1 MVEVFGEGWTQ
12 RVNNKVL
19 MSSPVLKPCVPYM
32 KRAEELE
39 NDTSNPDGK
48 TIAYFCKLYAIV
60 KAFEVRKTKPEAKAE
75 IEAFVIPLL
84 EETEGIFSIYI
95 CIRIR
100 GSCLSLPPN
109 HFTLMAFV
117 TLLNTDSCQ
126 ESTSRHLT

>member
-1 MVEVFGEGWTQ
+1 
-12 RVNNKVL
+12 
-19 MSSPVLKPCVPYM
+19 MSSLVLKPCVPYM

-60 KAFEVRKTKPEAKAE
+60 EALEVRKTKPEAKAE
-75 IEAFVIPLL
+75 IEAFLNPLL

-100 GSCLSLPPN
+100 VSCLSLPPN
-109 HFTLMAFV
+109 HFTSSLY
-117 TLLNTDSCQ
+117 
-126 ESTSRHLT
+126 